1 MKSKEEQHSSSVVL
15 RKEIQDQSEAEAAA
29 LLEQAEKEAQR
40 ILDEA
45 RAEAEKIKADI
56 LKKAEIQAEGV
67 RKRILSSVRLEVKRQ
82 ALRTREAFVLKIFS
96 SVEEKLEAFRKT
108 KGYLSVLKNLVVEGV
123 LALEA
128 DVVHVL
134 PGEVE
139 RKLLTKKIFSEV
151 EKEIRQR
158 KKKKVK
164 LEFSGRTIPDAGV
177 ILMSSDGRTQFDN
190 RFSTRM
196 ERMENAMRLM
206 VVKRAIEKK

>member
-40 ILDEA
+40 IFDEA

-67 RKRILSSVRLEVKRQ
+67 RKKVLSSVRLEVKRQ
-82 ALRTREAFVLKIFS
+82 TLRTREALVLEIFS
-96 SVEEKLEAFRKT
+96 GVAEKIEAFRKT
-108 KGYLSVLKNLVVEGV
+108 KGYLPVLKNLVMEGV
-123 LALEA
+123 LALDA
-128 DVVHVL
+128 DMVHVL
-134 PGEVE
+134 AGDVE

-151 EKEIRQR
+151 EKGIRQR
-158 KKKKVK
+158 RKKKVK

-196 ERMENAMRLM
+196 GRMQDAMRL
-206 VVKRAIEKK
+206 VVAKRVVG